1 MYVYTYIYICLC
13 VHLSLSIYLSLP
25 LSLSLYIYIYIYILA
40 CSALL
45 LAPEPGLLGLRAPLL
60 DNLLRDYTKHKDP
73 DRKALYVARHNK

>member
-1 MYVYTYIYICLC
+1 MYVYTHIYIYVC
-13 VHLSLSIYLSLP
+13 VYI
-25 LSLSLYIYIYIYILA
+25 SLSLYLSLFTSLSLYIYIYILA